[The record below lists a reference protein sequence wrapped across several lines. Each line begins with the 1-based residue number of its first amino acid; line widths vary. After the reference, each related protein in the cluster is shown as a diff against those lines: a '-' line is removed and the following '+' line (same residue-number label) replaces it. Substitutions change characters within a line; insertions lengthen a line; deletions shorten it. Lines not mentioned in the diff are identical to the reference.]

1 MVGAAV
7 DVRAPAA
14 PEYRKLFAV
23 RPDNVA
29 PVTVMLFGKPIVIA
43 PVDADTSISLV
54 VPVKDVTPAL
64 AIVIEPAPLVTVM
77 PAPCV
82 RAAATGAAPVEPINS

>member
-1 MVGAAV
+1 M
-7 DVRAPAA
+7 
-14 PEYRKLFAV
+14 KLLAV

-29 PVTVMLFGKPIVIA
+29 PVTEMLLGRDRVTP
-43 PVDADTSISLV
+43 PVDADAVIWLA
-54 VPVKDVTPAL
+54 VPVMEVTPAL
-64 AIVIEPAPLVTVM
+64 VIVIEPAPLVTVM